1 MDITKLQLGGLYINN
16 VLVDYSAMPVSYS
29 SGLIELRTSLNQI
42 NFVQVIDGY
51 KTILISDKVVTSNVS
66 YNILKTQ
73 SLVNGDIVLT
83 LSSVKYKVR
92 LMTSEEYDKYICN
105 GIGTLVTPT
114 GNDKVENYYTSS
126 TITESESNN
135 LWNWYNSKTITS
147 TFSGNSVV
155 IRGGASIDKTSLITT
170 TTQSSDTGFRIVL
183 EKWSQPPTISIS
195 SGNMGNYTLYFSKK
209 YTVTD
214 VDESDSLTV
223 YETLDNVAYRTLTSV
238 TSGTTLE
245 FSFKD
250 NWDSISAGKHTFKIT
265 VVDGYSNSTSITL
278 TFTKVVQDSGTAT
291 GTLSRPSIVIPSE
304 NVSSLSPK
312 NAQDNITINFT
323 VSGGDLVAYNE
334 LLIYKVT
341 SNSST
346 IIYNSKIQTYSFEH
360 TIPSNTLTNS
370 STDSYQLKIRT
381 YNSNNQYSEWSD
393 LVSLKC
399 LSPAELIITTIVDGE
414 ITNSNPN
421 FVATYEQAEG
431 DVLYSYQY
439 LLYSDEGTL
448 LDYSSEL
455 KDGLL
460 TWQLTNTTL
469 ENKTNYTIELI
480 TISESGLTSTLTQDF
495 YCIFTQTRLPATVE
509 ISTDNSEGA
518 VTFTSY
524 VRQILGEIIYGDS
537 IKYIDSEFADLH
549 DVIVSFNANG
559 AFRNEGDFT
568 LKLWAKDLEG
578 YNNMLLK
585 VVTSDGYIL
594 LSRYGNLFTVAIYK
608 NEKKLYQQYQ
618 TIEGDILTDDE
629 FYFFIQYNS
638 NYGLLNFDVKRY
650 TDGRTTWFTAK
661 TSNDIVPS
669 YSAENGFL
677 TYLPSKFKN
686 YLIDTTIDGKTNTLY
701 LPSKDEIENA
711 ESFNISSIL
720 GVGKIGSM
728 ILNTSS
734 TNEQLRSD
742 VVSYF
747 TRTQDT
753 TDANKL
759 VVVGTDGSYSSE
771 YPNSTTIGTRII
783 FNVSKDLQVTNYKKD
798 GYYHMALYNGSLNL
812 FQTQSIGN
820 LIQGSKIKC
829 NSIKYNNSIIEFT
842 VMNTNPNLNYV
853 TLISNVIFTNKEYD
867 KEEDYY
873 VYGNTDWNTS
883 NIKQWLNSDEK
894 IG

>member
-1 MDITKLQLGGLYINN
+1 M
-16 VLVDYSAMPVSYS
+16 
-29 SGLIELRTSLNQI
+29 SG
-42 NFVQVIDGY
+42 
-51 KTILISDKVVTSNVS
+51 SN
-66 YNILKTQ
+66 I
-73 SLVNGDIVLT
+73 IV
-83 LSSVKYKVR
+83 
-92 LMTSEEYDKYICN
+92 
-105 GIGTLVTPT
+105 
-114 GNDKVENYYTSS
+114 
-126 TITESESNN
+126 
-135 LWNWYNSKTITS
+135 
-147 TFSGNSVV
+147 
-155 IRGGASIDKTSLITT
+155 RGGSSIDKSATITT
-170 TTQSSDTGFRIVL
+170 ASQSTDTGFRVVL
-183 EKWSQPPTISIS
+183 EKYSEPPVISPS
-195 SGNMGNYTLYFSKK
+195 NSNWGNYTLWFSKK

-214 VDESDSLTV
+214 SDEDDLLKIT
-223 YETLDNVAYRTLTSV
+223 ETLDGTQYRTLNGIS
-238 TSGTTLE
+238 SNSTLE
-245 FSFKD
+245 ISFED
-250 NWDSISAGKHTFKIT
+250 TWESLSAGKHTII
-265 VVDGYSNSTSITL
+265 VVAEDGYGNTCTRTY

-291 GTLSRPSIVIPSE
+291 GSLSRPQIVIPAT
-304 NVSSLSPK
+304 NTSSLSPK

-334 LLIYKVT
+334 LIVYKVT
-341 SNSST
+341 SSSST
-346 IIYNSKIQTYSFEH
+346 IIYDSKIQTYDFKH

-399 LSPAELIITTIVDGE
+399 LSPAELIIATIVDGE

-460 TWQLTNTTL
+460 TWILTNTTL

-495 YCIFTQTRLPATVE
+495 YCIFAQTRLPATVE
-509 ISTDNSEGA
+509 ISTDSSEGA
-518 VTFTSY
+518 VTFRSY

-585 VVTSDGYIL
+585 VITSDGYIL
-594 LSRYGNLFTVAIYK
+594 LTRYGNLFTVGIYK
-608 NEKKLYQQYQ
+608 DEKKLYQQYQ

-638 NYGLLNFDVKRY
+638 SYGLLNFDVKRY
-650 TDGRTTWFTAK
+650 TDGRTTWFTAQ
-661 TSNDIVPS
+661 TTNDIAPS
-669 YSAENGFL
+669 YNTENGFL

-686 YLIDTTIDGKTNTLY
+686 YLIDTTIDGEVNTLY
-701 LPSKDEIENA
+701 LPSQDEIENA
-711 ESFNISSIL
+711 ESFNTSSIL
-720 GVGKIGSM
+720 GIGKLGSM

-734 TNEQLRSD
+734 TNKQLRSD
-742 VVSYF
+742 TVPYF

-753 TDANKL
+753 TDTNKL
-759 VVVGTDGSYSSE
+759 AVVGTDGSYSSA
-771 YPNSTTIGTRII
+771 YPNLTTIGTRII
-783 FNVSKDLQVTNYKKD
+783 FNISKDLQVTNYKKD

-812 FQTQSIGN
+812 FQTQSIGK
-820 LIQGSKIKC
+820 LIQGSKIKY

-842 VMNTNPNLNYV
+842 VMNTNPSLNYV
-853 TLISNVIFTNKEYD
+853 TLISNVIFSNKEYD
-867 KEEDYY
+867 
-873 VYGNTDWNTS
+873 
-883 NIKQWLNSDEK
+883 
-894 IG
+894 